1 MCESQRSTLGLFL
14 YPSTFI
20 CKGFLSESRASQLA
34 TLLSIKL
41 WRSVSVCCTVP
52 CHLRV
57 TKACTTPI
65 SFYWCWRSQLQGTCL
80 LGSHSIVRT
89 VPSPWNL
96 FILIYCDAWLSWSF
110 ILDLESPWKRVSGCV
125 YENFH
130 TEQGRPT
137 LRVGVTIPWAGIS
150 EGRESQLSTQP
161 SFPTASWLW
170 SHSDQSTSIPT
181 SMSCLLCLAVS
192 LFKI

>member
-1 MCESQRSTLGLFL
+1 MLGISSIPLHL
-14 YPSTFI
+14 I

-34 TLLSIKL
+34 TLLSVKL
-41 WRSVSVCCTVP
+41 WRSVSVCCPAP
-52 CHLRV
+52 CYLRL
-57 TKACTTPI
+57 TKASTTPI
-65 SFYWCWRSQLQGTCL
+65 SFCWCWRSQLQGTCL
-80 LGSHSIVRT
+80 LGSHSIECV

-125 YENFH
+125 YENFQ

-137 LRVGVTIPWAGIS
+137 LRVGVAIPLS
-150 EGRESQLSTQP
+150 EGRESKLSTQQ

-170 SHSDQSTSIPT
+170 SHSDQSTSIPI
-181 SMSCLLCLAVS
+181 SMSCLLCWAES
-192 LFKI
+192 FFQI